1 MQNLSDLEFDS
12 LTLFDSFYVLN
23 LIKDFDEIIC
33 VFDTYKQDSLKNRTR
48 HLRQKGRDP
57 TQYQVRDETCL
68 KNTPLSRFLSH
79 NQTKSDL
86 TKYLAEKVQLYNA
99 ESDKIIITSAAGH
112 TNSNVDLGPF
122 PDNNHEEA
130 DTLMICLGVFAAE
143 RHSKKAQI
151 TFFSPDTDVLVLL
164 VANFDR
170 LPTSTSISMASGIKQ
185 IEPIWK
191 SLGPER
197 SKALLGLHAFS
208 GTDNTG
214 RFAGVGKKT
223 WMKLFLESS
232 DAIVDALTSLC
243 VEENISENN
252 VLTLAKL
259 VCKAY
264 RPKGLQ
270 IESIPE
276 IPICFVSIWQRVINF
291 RQLWE
296 H

>member
-1 MQNLSDLEFDS
+1 M
-12 LTLFDSFYVLN
+12 
-23 LIKDFDEIIC
+23 
-33 VFDTYKQDSLKNRTR
+33 
-48 HLRQKGRDP
+48 
-57 TQYQVRDETCL
+57 RDETCL

-130 DTLMICLGVFAAE
+130 DTLMICLDVFAAE

-276 IPICFVSIWQRVINF
+276 LRWYMFCKYMAESDKLSLTLGALSQHIARAQF
-291 RQLWE
+291 
-296 H
+296 